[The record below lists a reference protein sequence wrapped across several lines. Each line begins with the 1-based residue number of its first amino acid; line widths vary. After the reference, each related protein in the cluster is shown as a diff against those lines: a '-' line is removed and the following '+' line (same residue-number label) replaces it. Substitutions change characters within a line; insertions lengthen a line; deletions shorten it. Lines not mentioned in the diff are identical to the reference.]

1 MSVPQFMLLR
11 ECTLSQKFQRKWGK
25 KGSDD
30 LISIMD
36 QVSNDLSLNFEAMG
50 EDAQKI
56 LKQAQARAENQ
67 RQR

>member
-1 MSVPQFMLLR
+1 MPITHFMLLR
-11 ECTLSQKFQRKWGK
+11 ECLLSEKFQRKWGK

-30 LISIMD
+30 LIGIMD
-36 QVSNDLSLNFEAMG
+36 QVSNDLSLNFEVMG

-56 LKQAQARAENQ
+56 LKQARARAENQ

>member
-1 MSVPQFMLLR
+1 MLS
-11 ECTLSQKFQRKWGK
+11 EKFQRKWGK

-30 LISIMD
+30 LIGIMD
-36 QVSNDLSLNFEAMG
+36 QVSNDLSLNFEVMG

-56 LKQAQARAENQ
+56 LKQARARAENQ